1 MAKSRPLQTI
11 ETVEGNTAPPLVLTC
26 QRQGVAINLSGCT
39 VALVIAQNNTT
50 ITNIGHQG
58 CTVTDSLNGIITY
71 VRQTGDISTA
81 GNYFCD
87 IVVTYGDGTIETLW
101 TQVKL
106 VVGKK
111 SGSTT

>member
-1 MAKSRPLQTI
+1 MQTI
-11 ETVEGNTAPPLVLTC
+11 NTVEGNTAPPLLLTC
-26 QRQGVAINLSGCT
+26 QRQGVAINLTGCS

-50 ITNIGHQG
+50 ITNTGHQS
-58 CTVTDSLNGIITY
+58 CSVTDVINGIISYT
-71 VRQTGDISTA
+71 RQAGDIPTA

-87 IVVTYGDGTIETLW
+87 IVITYGDGTIETLW
-101 TQVKL
+101 TQLKL

>member
-1 MAKSRPLQTI
+1 MASRLLQTI
-11 ETVEGNTAPPLVLTC
+11 QTVEGNTAPPIVLTC
-26 QRQGVAINLSGCT
+26 QRNGVAINLSGCS

-50 ITNIGHQG
+50 ITNTSHQG
-58 CTVTDSLNGIITY
+58 CTVTDVTNGVISY
-71 VRQTGDISTA
+71 VRQTGDIPTA

-87 IVVTYGDGTIETLW
+87 IVITYSDTTVETLW
-101 TQVKL
+101 QQLKL